1 MCIVIDE
8 QHDIA
13 DQAVAWYLRQ
23 SGMTEQEWH
32 GFILWIEADPAHAQ
46 AFDRVALDDRMLA
59 EALTARHASVPTTPA
74 NDRQPSAPPTRRRW
88 IWGVGGTAVAATIV
102 AVLAPLAMPAT
113 SSAYAVVTKP
123 GQRQNVVLGDGTRI
137 EVSGGTR
144 LQLDHD
150 NPRIAT
156 LDSGEATFHVRHDAL
171 DPFTLHSGA
180 LTVQDLGTVFN
191 VARNGA
197 QFDVQVAEGAVRF
210 QPTREALTLKPGNA
224 LTAREDLNKVALSQ
238 VAVDTVG
245 GWRSGHLAFADEPL
259 SGVVASIRRLY
270 GTDLVLD
277 PALSARPFTGM
288 IRLSGLAD
296 QDVPHF
302 AALVGARWKHE
313 GERWTLSPASPDT
326 P

>member
-1 MCIVIDE
+1 
-8 QHDIA
+8 
-13 DQAVAWYLRQ
+13 
-23 SGMTEQEWH
+23 
-32 GFILWIEADPAHAQ
+32 
-46 AFDRVALDDRMLA
+46 
-59 EALTARHASVPTTPA
+59 
-74 NDRQPSAPPTRRRW
+74 
-88 IWGVGGTAVAATIV
+88 VGGTAVAATIV
-102 AVLAPLAMPAT
+102 AMLAPLAMPAS

-123 GQRQNVVLGDGTRI
+123 GQRQNVVLADGTRI

-156 LDSGEATFHVRHDAL
+156 LDSGEATFHVRHDAR

-210 QPTREALTLKPGNA
+210 QPGREALTLKPGNA
-224 LTAREDLNKVALSQ
+224 LTAREDLNKVALSH

-245 GWRSGHLAFADEPL
+245 GWRNGHLAFADEPL
-259 SGVVASIRRLY
+259 SGVVASIHRLY

-288 IRLSGLAD
+288 VRLSGLAD

-302 AALVGARWKHE
+302 AALVGARWQHE
-313 GERWTLSPASPDT
+313 GERWTLSPAGSDT